1 MDMEPAGE
9 LDYYTFPQPYL
20 LRLFSFVGFRAGSSC
35 LDLLLDIWIPF
46 IQSSTQLTKISPSL
60 RLGIS

>member
-20 LRLFSFVGFRAGSSC
+20 LRLFSFVGFRAGSGC
-35 LDLLLDIWIPF
+35 LDYCLISGILF
-46 IQSSTQLTKISPSL
+46 IQPSTQPTKISPSL